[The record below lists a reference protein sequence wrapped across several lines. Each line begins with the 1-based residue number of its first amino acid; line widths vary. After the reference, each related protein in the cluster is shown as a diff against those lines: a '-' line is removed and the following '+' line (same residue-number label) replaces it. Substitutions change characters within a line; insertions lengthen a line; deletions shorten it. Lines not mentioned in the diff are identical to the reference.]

1 MSRERTIFRLA
12 KGYRGRAKNCFRI
25 AIKRV
30 EKGLQ
35 NAYRERRL
43 KKREARS
50 TQILQVGAG
59 SREHGLTYS
68 KLIRGLYLSDI
79 GLNRKMLSAIA
90 RQEPYSFRAIVE
102 EVRTAMRCSLSPFS
116 PGITAFALSGYLDG
130 TLPER
135 IGDTGGVAP
144 APRAAAC

>member
-102 EVRTAMRCSLSPFS
+102 EAKKALRTSVL
-116 PGITAFALSGYLDG
+116 GTQETGKIDDG
-130 TLPER
+130 KQQ
-135 IGDTGGVAP
+135 VAS
-144 APRAAAC
+144 